1 MAYCLHF
8 ALQKL
13 HIQPGVFLGLRTA
26 NDPVPKGERAFMLAS
41 IKKALKEGDY
51 PVSVRSF
58 SKNPDKEGT
67 K

>member
-1 MAYCLHF
+1 MGF
-8 ALQKL
+8 
-13 HIQPGVFLGLRTA
+13 RTA
-26 NDPVPKGERAFMLAS
+26 NDPVPEGERAFMLAS

-67 K
+67 